1 MPTIKEYQQKITSLG
16 NTRKITG
23 SMKMISSIKLQK
35 MTKLRETAKP
45 LIDAS
50 AVLPAVLMNL
60 SEQRESLFV
69 SGRKT
74 RKRLHMLL
82 VTGDRGMCG
91 RYNKNTIRA
100 MMHHLSSDE
109 MKNDEVTFSVA
120 GIKGYGYL
128 NRHGKNIDAFYKE
141 AVSAPS
147 WEVVKKI
154 GKRFIELFSSGNADE
169 IWVTFSRKVGAFSEA
184 PEVKRLLPVDLTAVG
199 EDNHIDYLVEG
210 PVARSIERTVQL
222 YLQSAVY
229 TILIQSAI
237 AEHSA
242 RMSAMDNANNN
253 CDRLL
258 GQYTQLRNRARQ
270 AVITTEL
277 NEIVT
282 GKEALE
288 S

>member
-1 MPTIKEYQQKITSLG
+1 MPTIKEYQQKIASLG

-45 LIDAS
+45 FVDTCAE
-50 AVLPAVLMNL
+50 LPAVLSHL
-60 SEQRESLFV
+60 GEQEESLFFK
-69 SGRKT
+69 GREILKQV
-74 RKRLHMLL
+74 HMLL

-100 MMHHLSSDE
+100 MMYHLSSDQLR
-109 MKNDEVTFSVA
+109 NTEVTFSVA

-128 NRHGKNIDAFYKE
+128 NRHEKKVDAFYKE
-141 AVSAPS
+141 AVSLPS
-147 WEVVKKI
+147 WSIAKTI
-154 GKRFIELFSSGNADE
+154 GEELVERFKSGKADE
-169 IWVTFSRKVGAFSEA
+169 IWVTASRKVGAFSEE
-184 PEVKRLLPVDLTAVG
+184 PEVKRLLPVDLAGVK
-199 EDNHIDYLVEG
+199 EDGHLDCLIEEPIGVL
-210 PVARSIERTVQL
+210 IERTVRL
-222 YLQSAVY
+222 YLQCSVY
-229 TILIQSAI
+229 NILIQSAI
-237 AEHSA
+237 AEHAA
-242 RMSAMDNANNN
+242 RMSAMDNASNN

-288 S
+288 A

>member
-1 MPTIKEYQQKITSLG
+1 
-16 NTRKITG
+16 
-23 SMKMISSIKLQK
+23 MISSIKLQR

-50 AVLPAVLMNL
+50 AALPAVLLNL
-60 SEQRESLFV
+60 SERLESLFIN
-69 SGRKT
+69 GRET

-100 MMHHLSSDE
+100 MMHHLSSGE
-109 MKNDEVTFSVA
+109 VRNAEVTFSVA

-128 NRHGKNIDAFYKE
+128 NRHEKKIDTFYKE

-147 WEVVKKI
+147 WEVAKTI
-154 GKRFIELFSSGNADE
+154 GERFIELFTSEKADE
-169 IWVTFSRKVGAFSEA
+169 IWVTSSRKTGAFSEE

-199 EDNHIDYLVEG
+199 ESNHVDYLVEG
-210 PVARSIERTVQL
+210 PVALSIERTVQL
-222 YLQSAVY
+222 YLQSTVY
-229 TILIQSAI
+229 DILIQSAV

-288 S
+288 K

>member
-1 MPTIKEYQQKITSLG
+1 
-16 NTRKITG
+16 
-23 SMKMISSIKLQK
+23 MISSIKLQR

-45 LIDAS
+45 LIDVS
-50 AVLPAVLMNL
+50 AVLPVILMNL
-60 SEQRESLFV
+60 NEREESLFV
-69 SGRKT
+69 NGRET
-74 RKRLHMLL
+74 RNRLHMLL

-100 MMHHLSSDE
+100 MMHHVSSSE
-109 MKNDEVTFSVA
+109 MRKAEVTFSVA

-128 NRHGKNIDAFYKE
+128 NRHEKKIEAFYKE

-147 WEVVKKI
+147 WEVAKTI
-154 GKRFIELFSSGNADE
+154 ADRFIKMFISEEADE
-169 IWVTFSRKVGAFSEA
+169 IWVTSSRKTGAFSEE

-199 EDNHIDYLVEG
+199 EDNHVDYLVEG
-210 PVARSIERTVQL
+210 PLEQLIEQTVLL

-229 TILIQSAI
+229 NILIQSGV

-242 RMSAMDNANNN
+242 RMSAMDNANSN

-277 NEIVT
+277 NEIVR

-288 S
+288 A